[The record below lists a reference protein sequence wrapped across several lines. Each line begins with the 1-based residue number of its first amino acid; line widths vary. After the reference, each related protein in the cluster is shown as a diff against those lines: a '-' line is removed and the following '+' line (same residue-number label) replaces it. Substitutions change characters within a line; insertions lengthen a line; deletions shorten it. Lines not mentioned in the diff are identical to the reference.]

1 MAASSTDQL
10 PRREREILDVLFAL
24 GGNASVED
32 VRERLVDP
40 PSYSAVRAL
49 LGRLQRKGVVRY
61 KEDGPRYL
69 YSPTTSRNTVQRT
82 AVRKLVRTFF
92 GGSRTEAATA
102 LVRNE
107 DWSDEE
113 LNALSVEI
121 ERARRKR

>member
-1 MAASSTDQL
+1 LSASSTDQL
-10 PRREREILDVLFAL
+10 PRREREILDILFAV

-49 LGRLQRKGVVRY
+49 LGRLQRRGFVRF

-69 YSPTTSRNTVQRT
+69 YSPTPSRNTVQRT

-102 LVRNE
+102 LVRHE

-113 LNALSVEI
+113 LNALSAEI